1 MNDDQPPGAGS
12 EAAAGKAGSTP
23 RPPAERDTAGRDG
36 SPDRGGR
43 PADGSKNAGEE
54 FGSGFGG
61 YQSGNQAD
69 ARGGDAGGLP
79 DLAIPM
85 PACRPIA
92 NREPNRPTG
101 PEPKGGA
108 TVQGGTEG
116 R

>member
-43 PADGSKNAGEE
+43 PADDSKNAGEE
-54 FGSGFGG
+54 FAGGFGG
-61 YQSGNQAD
+61 YQGGNQAD

-79 DLAIPM
+79 DPGRAGAGL
-85 PACRPIA
+85 PAD
-92 NREPNRPTG
+92 REQ
-101 PEPKGGA
+101 A
-108 TVQGGTEG
+108 TKPPD
-116 R
+116 RA